1 MMIYHTKERLIYP
14 TCVGYSM
21 NTSVSNKNTQGNE
34 SNIAI
39 QSYDALTSD
48 FIIESVIGTALVGV
62 DY

>member
-21 NTSVSNKNTQGNE
+21 NTTIEQKTTQGNE